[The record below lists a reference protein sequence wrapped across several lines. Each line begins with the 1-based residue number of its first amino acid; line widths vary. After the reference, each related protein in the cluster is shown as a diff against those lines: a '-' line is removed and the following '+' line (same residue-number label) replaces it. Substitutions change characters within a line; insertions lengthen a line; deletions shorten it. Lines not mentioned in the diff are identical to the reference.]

1 MIKVTNYLKFQ
12 KYLDFF
18 EKYPRVQNL
27 AKVNNKYFKLI
38 LIRFYLYLVKKN
50 ESLKYFFFKK
60 NEQVNNINFDI
71 KDLIDEKSDV
81 FKSLSQNGII
91 VVQNILQNEEL
102 NNIQNYFKEITDNQI
117 VSEWISP
124 EIVDASSIKY
134 KNKKKNVEISFMR
147 KDISFLPTLNK
158 LSQIITKKIFG
169 NIINTSAEFFVHN
182 CKLREEND
190 SVYED
195 TNFHIDRYL
204 PCLKIIYSPNQI
216 SSNEA
221 PFGYIKK
228 THKLNNQFMQRFIL
242 NSKDFIL
249 KKNEINE
256 ELTQNIAEVVCPA
269 NSLII
274 TFTNGLHKR
283 NIFLKEGSRR
293 KTIFF
298 QYTDRFNTFSLLN
311 FKKFNKKNN

>member
-102 NNIQNYFKEITDNQI
+102 NNIQ
-117 VSEWISP
+117 
-124 EIVDASSIKY
+124 IK
-134 KNKKKNVEISFMR
+134 
-147 KDISFLPTLNK
+147 L
-158 LSQIITKKIFG
+158 
-169 NIINTSAEFFVHN
+169 
-182 CKLREEND
+182 
-190 SVYED
+190 
-195 TNFHIDRYL
+195 
-204 PCLKIIYSPNQI
+204 
-216 SSNEA
+216 
-221 PFGYIKK
+221 
-228 THKLNNQFMQRFIL
+228 
-242 NSKDFIL
+242 
-249 KKNEINE
+249 
-256 ELTQNIAEVVCPA
+256 
-269 NSLII
+269 
-274 TFTNGLHKR
+274 
-283 NIFLKEGSRR
+283 
-293 KTIFF
+293 
-298 QYTDRFNTFSLLN
+298 
-311 FKKFNKKNN
+311 